1 MQPGDGK
8 TLSVILQSLG
18 VKQLQI
24 RGSNNSS
31 CTAEK
36 SEDALQES
44 ILDAQLRKGSASTSN
59 EDIDQLQWTE
69 DIDSSSG
76 YCVPDNPTAFSF
88 GDMEADS
95 PSDSE
100 DELVEQLSDRIGTL
114 RIRPGG
120 HIRFF
125 GSTSNFNLLELPGP
139 DGVMNVHHRTVQ
151 NDGMKYLEFLGV
163 EKEVPPDIE
172 EHLTSLYFAWQ
183 DPSSHVVEKSLF
195 EAARIQ
201 WHNGQ
206 DTPYYCKSL
215 SNAICAVGAAFDARY
230 HPAFVTFPRS
240 LAEFFADRAKA
251 LLEIELDS
259 PASVATIQTL
269 IILSAHENGNGRDAR
284 GWLYSGMAMRL
295 AFLLGLHQ
303 DLSHYV
309 SKGLLTQAEVDLRK
323 VVFWS
328 ACAVDH
334 AWSFHIGQPFRFALK
349 DATVTKPMLNSD
361 RCEQWTPYLKP
372 ASSPTPVTDLTGLV
386 CRYQASLFEAMGPLS
401 TTVYGDMSIPKTTLQ
416 ELNAQTVAGLLKWQ
430 EDLPLELQV
439 INDDHSALY
448 LPYVLLLYMQYH
460 QAIIYA
466 HRPYMSKLIA
476 QPLGSYEARYSLRRM
491 NIHGVGITLSAAL
504 LLLFETVCQQ
514 PSQEQ
519 EEVVRNLGTCFRAL
533 DELGSTWESAKR
545 AREFIVRLQR
555 HWDIQYK
562 SNNACRRSERRRG
575 RSSGPENA
583 PRAFGGTG
591 MSDVGPLP
599 EAGNLDSASAN
610 DTIDFGLDLDLDWM
624 LTDDLEGISPSW
636 GSFFSVTS
644 GGTHSRPIN
653 HVGVSVNDIEA
664 VTKWYTEVMGF
675 TLANNKIKHIKR
687 SEDPGNGIFRIYP
700 ESLQEVK
707 LAFMITGNGV
717 GFEVFEFLDPIHQ
730 KVSSFEYNRGG
741 FFHLCVTD
749 PDPEGL
755 LSKVLSMGGSKIGE
769 PVVNSPSGSKCL
781 YFKDPWGNAIEV
793 LDTSF
798 DRMATMDAV

>member
-1 MQPGDGK
+1 MAIAKSQSGSKKKFRKHVTTACSHCRESKVKCDGTTPACGNCQRKGKDCQYEARPDRRKLSPRVAVELLSARVNQLSQFITDNGLELPNMQPGDGK

-18 VKQLQI
+18 VKQLQA
-24 RGSNNSS
+24 RGSNSSS
-31 CTAEK
+31 CTADQ
-36 SEDALQES
+36 SEDVLQES
-44 ILDAQLRKGSASTSN
+44 ILDAQLRKDSASTSN
-59 EDIDQLQWTE
+59 EDMDQLQLLE
-69 DIDSSSG
+69 DIDSSNG
-76 YCVPDNPTAFSF
+76 YCVPDNPTSFSF

-151 NDGMKYLEFLGV
+151 NDGMKYLELLGV

-172 EHLTSLYFAWQ
+172 EHLTGLYFAWQ
-183 DPSSHVVEKSLF
+183 DPSSHVIEKGLF

-309 SKGLLTQAEVDLRK
+309 SKGLLPQAEVDLRK

-328 ACAVDH
+328 ACVVDH

-349 DATVTKPMLNSD
+349 DATVTKPLLNGD

-372 ASSPTPVTDLTGLV
+372 TSSPAPVTDLTSLV

-416 ELNAQTVAGLLKWQ
+416 QLNAQTVAGLLKWK

-439 INDDHSALY
+439 INDDHNASY
-448 LPYVLLLYMQYH
+448 LPHVLLLHMQYH

-466 HRPYMSKLIA
+466 HRPYMSKSYLQPQPPRGPGAGHARQMCMDSARSIA
-476 QPLGSYEARYSLRRM
+476 QLLGAYEARYSLRRM

-562 SNNACRRSERRRG
+562 SNNVSRRSGPRRG
-575 RSSGPENA
+575 RSSGLENA
-583 PRAFGGTG
+583 PRTFGGSG

-599 EAGNLDSASAN
+599 EAGNLKSASAN

-644 GGTHSRPIN
+644 GG
-653 HVGVSVNDIEA
+653 
-664 VTKWYTEVMGF
+664 
-675 TLANNKIKHIKR
+675 
-687 SEDPGNGIFRIYP
+687 
-700 ESLQEVK
+700 
-707 LAFMITGNGV
+707 
-717 GFEVFEFLDPIHQ
+717 
-730 KVSSFEYNRGG
+730 
-741 FFHLCVTD
+741 
-749 PDPEGL
+749 
-755 LSKVLSMGGSKIGE
+755 
-769 PVVNSPSGSKCL
+769 VVPN
-781 YFKDPWGNAIEV
+781 
-793 LDTSF
+793 T
-798 DRMATMDAV
+798 